1 MLYCHSHLS
10 FSLKQEDH
18 VEIDR
23 KHLILY
29 ASGSL
34 ATAISY
40 QAFATYVQFL
50 YIDIYGLKAAWVG
63 IVWAIYGL
71 WNAVNDPLAG
81 YWSDKT
87 NTRFGR
93 RIPWIAGLFIPL
105 SITFYFLFVPP
116 GGLTLSGGIPLLI
129 YFLIFV
135 LVFDLLWSL
144 VVMNWTALFPE
155 MVPDEKM
162 RAEVS
167 AYREVFSLIGLMIG
181 VALPPLIA
189 GEDWSSVSTVALL
202 VSVLTAFF
210 FGLSLLGSREQRA
223 FQEDEPLSFMD
234 SIRFTMT
241 NRDFLFF
248 LGANLMI
255 QFSFLALTATIPFY
269 AKYALR
275 IQSPTTLAG
284 ITLDPGLQ
292 NSLLLGGAIL
302 MALPGM
308 ALWTVVAKR
317 IGVWRSLRIC
327 TLISAVVLLL
337 FFAPDDFLSGLFVTT
352 FFGLGLAGLL
362 MLTNPLIADMV
373 DEDELNTGARREGL
387 YFGMNGFVIR
397 FAFTIQGLI
406 AAAIFSS
413 TGYIAPAGDVLYP
426 EQPAAAVWGI
436 RSMIALFPPIGL
448 AIGYFLLGGYS
459 LHGQR
464 LQTVQTDVADLHKQ
478 KRKLIANTQ

>member
-1 MLYCHSHLS
+1 
-10 FSLKQEDH
+10 
-18 VEIDR
+18 
-23 KHLILY
+23 
-29 ASGSL
+29 
-34 ATAISY
+34 
-40 QAFATYVQFL
+40 
-50 YIDIYGLKAAWVG
+50 
-63 IVWAIYGL
+63 
-71 WNAVNDPLAG
+71 
-81 YWSDKT
+81 
-87 NTRFGR
+87 
-93 RIPWIAGLFIPL
+93 
-105 SITFYFLFVPP
+105 
-116 GGLTLSGGIPLLI
+116 
-129 YFLIFV
+129 
-135 LVFDLLWSL
+135 
-144 VVMNWTALFPE
+144 MNWTALFPE

-202 VSVLTAFF
+202 VAVLTALF
-210 FGLSLLGSREQRA
+210 FGLSLLGSREQRE
-223 FQEDEPLSFMD
+223 FQADEPLSFMD

-248 LGANLMI
+248 LAANLMI

-308 ALWTVVAKR
+308 LLWTIIAKR

-327 TLISAVVLLL
+327 TVISAAILVL
-337 FFAPDDFLSGLFVTT
+337 FFFPDDFLSGLLVTT
-352 FFGLGLAGLL
+352 FFGLSLAGLL

-373 DEDELNTGARREGL
+373 DEDELTTGARREGL

-406 AAAIFSS
+406 TAAIFSFS
-413 TGYIAPAGDVLYP
+413 GYVSPTSAILYP

-436 RSMIALFPPIGL
+436 RSMIAFFPPL
-448 AIGYFLLGGYS
+448 ALIAGYFFLGGYS
-459 LHGQR
+459 LHGRR
-464 LQTVQTDVADLHKQ
+464 LQTVQTDVADLHDQ
-478 KRKLIANTQ
+478 KRKLITNSQ